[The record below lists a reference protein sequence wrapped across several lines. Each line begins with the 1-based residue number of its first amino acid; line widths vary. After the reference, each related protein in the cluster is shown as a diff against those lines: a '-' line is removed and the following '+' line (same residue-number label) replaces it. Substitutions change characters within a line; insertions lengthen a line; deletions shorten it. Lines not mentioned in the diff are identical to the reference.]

1 MSEASTIHTIGYEGR
16 SLDAFLELLRQ
27 RAVEVL
33 VDTRYRTNSR
43 KRGFSRRALGALLPA
58 HGIEY
63 VHEVGLGTPPELM
76 NDRRLQGTYDLR
88 VYEAHLEAN
97 LEPLERTA
105 VGTEG
110 RVVALLCFEADPTIC
125 HRSVVAARLARLTG
139 RRVLHL

>member
-1 MSEASTIHTIGYEGR
+1 MPEASTIHTIGYEGR
-16 SLDAFLELLRQ
+16 TPDAFLSLLRQ
-27 RAVEVL
+27 RAIDVL

-43 KRGFSRRALGALLPA
+43 KRGFSRSALSALLRE

-76 NDRRLQGTYDLR
+76 KDRRFQGTYDLR

-97 LEPLERTA
+97 QEPLQRTA
-105 VGTEG
+105 VTTEG
-110 RVVALLCFEADPTIC
+110 RVVALLCFEADPTVC